1 MTTFTACSNDDE
13 LTVTAPAEQAHPV
26 TLNLDFNLSAGGLKR
41 AGRPLYSSQAL
52 QQVNSMTVYVFK
64 ENAGSYVYDNK
75 VYTIADF
82 DNATAIGD
90 EAHSMEIETALTDG
104 SYKFLAVGLED
115 DETYEALSF
124 TTTTTLEQAAIQLTS
139 DKKASEFFAGFTN
152 VYTVDANTQSLCVNI
167 TLTRAVA
174 GVLGYFKNVP
184 YKVLAADGTMKRVAK
199 VSIQLNQNA
208 TDAALV
214 DPATEKTFGDGSSY
228 TELMSITFDGTVQ
241 YDEAKNIYTCAAVTT
256 GSAGNPAKL
265 ENSFLVGGYSLPCAA
280 ITGGKTMK
288 VVLYSEDDEAL
299 KTYPV
304 QMDDSSTDF
313 GLDRNGFY
321 GIGHKEADNNTDGDL
336 DDGDDDDPDDPNTG
350 DPDDPVDLS
359 KDQIITITVNA
370 NWSAIHDL
378 ELGAA
383 E

>member
-1 MTTFTACSNDDE
+1 MTTFTACSNDE

-139 DKKASEFFAGFTN
+139 GKKASEFFAGFTN
-152 VYTVDANTQSLCVNI
+152 VYTVDANTQSLGVNI

>member
-115 DETYEALSF
+115 DETYAALSF
-124 TTTTTLEQAAIQLTS
+124 TTATTLEQAAIQLTS
-139 DKKASEFFAGFTN
+139 GKASEFFTGFTN
-152 VYTVDANTQSLCVNI
+152 VYTVDANTQSLGVNI

-228 TELMSITFDGTVQ
+228 TELMSIPFDGTAQ

-288 VVLYSEDDEAL
+288 VVLYSEDNEAL

>member
-13 LTVTAPAEQAHPV
+13 QTVTAPAEQAHPV

-139 DKKASEFFAGFTN
+139 GKKASEFFAGFTN
-152 VYTVDANTQSLCVNI
+152 VYTVDANTQSLGVNI

-265 ENSFLVGGYSLPCAA
+265 ENSFLVGGYSMPCAA